1 VNAVATRAAGLLDLA
16 PFGPRDDARL
26 VAELE
31 RLTRTHLEGC
41 PEFAAMWPGWEPDGT
56 IAGLPYVHTQVFK
69 HLRLRTTGEGITH
82 GRDITSSA
90 TSGGAPSSIALDE
103 ASSALQARST
113 TAILEAF
120 VGEAPRPLVVLDAA
134 RSLRSRALTARVAA
148 ALALRPLSTD
158 LHVVL
163 ADAEDP
169 ASVRWDAVARAIDGE
184 EALLVYGFTWMLWLA
199 WGAATLPAEVAE
211 ALRGVRVDF
220 VHSGG
225 WKKLEALAVGR
236 DAFDAALLATCAPGS
251 RVLDYYGVAEQVG
264 VIFPLC
270 EHGRRHAP
278 AWAEVVVRDPWTTEP
293 LGPEEPG
300 MLQLLNVLA
309 LGAPYHSVLTEDVGR
324 LHAGDCPCGREGRT
338 FSLDGRVPKAE
349 VRGCA
354 NV

>member
-1 VNAVATRAAGLLDLA
+1 MSVATADAAGLLDIA

-26 VAELE
+26 IAELE
-31 RLTRTHLEGC
+31 RLSASHLAGC
-41 PEFAAMWPGWEPDGT
+41 PEFAAMWPEWTPDGT
-56 IAGLPYVHTQVFK
+56 LAGIPYVHTQVFK
-69 HLRLRTTGEGITH
+69 HLRLRTAAEGIEH

-90 TSGGAPSSIALDE
+90 TSGGAPSSIALDA

-113 TAILEAF
+113 TAILEDF
-120 VGEAPRPLVVLDAA
+120 LGSAPRPLVVLDAP

-163 ADAEDP
+163 ADADDP
-169 ASVRWDAVARAIDGE
+169 ASVRWDAVARAIDGTDE
-184 EALLVYGFTWMLWLA
+184 LLVYGFTWMLWLA
-199 WGAATLPAEVAE
+199 WGAAALPAELAE
-211 ALRGVRVDF
+211 RLRGVRVDF

-225 WKKLEALAVGR
+225 WKKLEAVSVGR
-236 DAFDAALLATCAPGS
+236 ERFDAALLQACAPGS

-270 EHGRRHAP
+270 EAGVRHAP
-278 AWAEVVVRDPWTTEP
+278 AWADVIVRDPWTLQALEP
-293 LGPEEPG
+293 GRTG

-309 LGAPYHSVLTEDVGR
+309 LGAPYHAVLTEDLGR
-324 LHAGDCPCGREGRT
+324 LHAGACPCGREGRT
-338 FSLDGRVPKAE
+338 FTLEGRVPKAE
-349 VRGCA
+349 IRGCA

>member
-1 VNAVATRAAGLLDLA
+1 MSAVAAGGLLDLA
-16 PFGPRDDARL
+16 PFGARDDERL
-26 VAELE
+26 RSELE
-31 RLTRTHLEGC
+31 RLTQAHLAGC
-41 PEFAAMWPGWEPDGT
+41 PEFAAMWPDWTPDGT
-56 IAGLPYVHTQVFK
+56 LAGLPYVHTQVFK
-69 HLRLRTTGEGITH
+69 HLRLRTTGEGIEH

-90 TSGGAPSSIALDE
+90 TSGGAPSSIALDA

-120 VGEAPRPLVVLDAA
+120 VGDAPRPLVVLDAPK
-134 RSLRSRALTARVAA
+134 SLRSRALTARVAA

-163 ADAEDP
+163 ADADDP
-169 ASVRWDAVARAIDGE
+169 GSVRWDAVARAIEGQDE
-184 EALLVYGFTWMLWLA
+184 LLVYGFTWMLWLA
-199 WGAATLPAEVAE
+199 WGAAALPPELAA

-225 WKKLEALAVGR
+225 WKKLEALAVSREQLEG
-236 DAFDAALLATCAPGS
+236 ALLRTCAPGS

-270 EHGRRHAP
+270 EHGVRHAP
-278 AWAEVVVRDPWTTEP
+278 AWAEVLVRDPWTLAP
-293 LGPEEPG
+293 LGPEEDG

-324 LHAGDCPCGREGRT
+324 LHAGLCPCGREGRT
-338 FSLDGRVPKAE
+338 FTLGGRVPQAE

>member
-1 VNAVATRAAGLLDLA
+1 VTTAVAEAGGLLDLA
-16 PFGPRDDARL
+16 PFGARDDARL
-26 VAELE
+26 LAELE
-31 RLTRTHLEGC
+31 RLSDAHLEGC
-41 PEFAAMWPGWEPDGT
+41 PEFAAMWPGWRPDGT
-56 IAGLPYVHTQVFK
+56 IAGLPFVHTQVFK
-69 HLRLRTTGEGITH
+69 HLRLRTTGEGIAH

-103 ASSALQARST
+103 TSSALQARST
-113 TAILEAF
+113 RAILEAF
-120 VGEAPRPLVVLDAA
+120 VGDEQRPLVVLDAA

-163 ADAEDP
+163 GDADDP
-169 ASVRWDAVARAIDGE
+169 GSVRWDAVLRAIEGQD
-184 EALLVYGFTWMLWLA
+184 ALLVYGFTWMLWLA
-199 WGAATLPAEVAE
+199 WGAAALPPEVSE
-211 ALRGVRVDF
+211 TLRGVRVDF

-236 DAFDAALLATCAPGS
+236 DELDDALLAGCAPGS

-278 AWAEVVVRDPWTTEP
+278 AWAEVVVRDPWTLEA
-293 LGPEEPG
+293 LGPEQPG

-324 LHAGDCPCGREGRT
+324 LHAVDCPCGREGRT

>member
-1 VNAVATRAAGLLDLA
+1 MSAVATQAAGLLDLA

-31 RLTRTHLEGC
+31 RLTAVHLEGC
-41 PEFAAMWPGWEPDGT
+41 PEFAAMWPGWRPDGT

-69 HLRLRTTGEGITH
+69 HLRLRTTGEGIAH

-103 ASSALQARST
+103 ASSTLQARST

-120 VGEAPRPLVVLDAA
+120 LGDRQRPLVVLDAPK
-134 RSLRSRALTARVAA
+134 SLRSRALTARVAA
-148 ALALRPLSTD
+148 ALALRPLSAD

-163 ADAEDP
+163 ADADDP
-169 ASVRWDAVARAIDGE
+169 GSVRWDAVLRAIEGD

-199 WGAATLPAEVAE
+199 WGVAALPPDVAE

-225 WKKLEALAVGR
+225 WKRLEALAVGR
-236 DAFDAALLATCAPGS
+236 EELEEALLATCAPGS

-270 EHGRRHAP
+270 ERGRRHAP
-278 AWAEVVVRDPWTTEP
+278 AWAQVVVRDPWTLQP
-293 LGPEEPG
+293 VGPEQTG

-324 LHAGDCPCGREGRT
+324 LHAGDCPCGRDGTT
-338 FSLDGRVPKAE
+338 FTLDGRVPKAE